1 MGQTTAAAS
10 GPHHTFPQIAPQ
22 YYIAQILDMF
32 AAGDIVLV
40 QLICMMEITRKTLPT
55 LSWEQLRIASRASIH
70 QRVLLQ
76 TPHHFPSDCSMP
88 PVGLGARA
96 LMRSTSYLGEP
107 PGEQG
112 EKMLKGRG
120 T

>member
-70 QRVLLQ
+70 QRILANAASLSLRLLHA
-76 TPHHFPSDCSMP
+76 TSRPRSESPDEVHFLSW
-88 PVGLGARA
+88 
-96 LMRSTSYLGEP
+96 
-107 PGEQG
+107 
-112 EKMLKGRG
+112 
-120 T
+120 